1 LGKDKTKWFQTKT
14 GDLDIR
20 KIRCAFFL
28 VLVVFGFIIRVVKQ
42 WNRLPTEMVDG
53 PSIPED
59 GQGQARQGSEQPDLA
74 VDVLTLQGSRTR

>member
-1 LGKDKTKWFQTKT
+1 M
-14 GDLDIR
+14 
-20 KIRCAFFL
+20 
-28 VLVVFGFIIRVVKQ
+28 FGFIIRVVKQ

-59 GQGQARQGSEQPDLA
+59 VQGQARQGSEQPDLA